1 MKDFDDRIDDL
12 LEGLR
17 QGEMNADEVRELE
30 RLMQSDPALRKR
42 YLDRIWMEEELKDT
56 FGRTSDMILP
66 FELER
71 GSKRS
76 PRALAWLG
84 GIAAAI
90 AALLAVAWMAKPS
103 PPPTVATL
111 ESRSA
116 DTWDGPLALV
126 GGSRVTPGEVR
137 LDSGTAR
144 FRFDSGALVTL
155 EGPAALVIETP
166 MKARLLHG
174 EALVEAPESAHGF
187 VVALPHGE
195 IVDLGTKFG
204 VSVKQEAATC
214 EVLDGRVL
222 MRHQD
227 GRQEEHLDD
236 GEVMAMTP
244 EGISRLD
251 YQPSQSFPP
260 EDRGRIV
267 LRSSAEATVVKLRN
281 SRHLP
286 TGMRQEFVDDRMLLV
301 KTEAGSMAQRRALIN
316 VDLRR
321 LRGKA
326 IGSARLNLNLVPSGL
341 GFSAYL
347 PDTITFAVYGI
358 TDERMENWPAGSLR
372 WEDAPGYLADADVA
386 LDPEE
391 VTMLGK
397 FEIERGRQRGT
408 CMIETDELREFLDND
423 TTGIAGFVLVRETYG
438 TSNYSL
444 VHAFASSHHPE
455 ASGPSLDVIPVT
467 DK

>member
-1 MKDFDDRIDDL
+1 MKDFDDRIDRL
-12 LEGLR
+12 LESLR
-17 QGEMNADEVRELE
+17 QGEMDADEVRELE
-30 RLMQSDPALRKR
+30 RLLQSDAALRQR

-56 FGRTSDMILP
+56 FGQASDMILP

-76 PRALAWLG
+76 PYALAWLG

-90 AALLAVAWMAKPS
+90 AALLAVVWMAKPTS
-103 PPPTVATL
+103 PPTVATL
-111 ESRSA
+111 ESCSA

-126 GGSRVTPGEVR
+126 NGSRLAPGEVR
-137 LDSGTAR
+137 LESGTAR

-166 MKARLLHG
+166 MKARLIHG

-187 VVALPHGE
+187 VIALPHGE

-204 VSVKQEAATC
+204 VSVKREAATC

-267 LRSSAEATVVKLRN
+267 LKTSAEATVVKLRN
-281 SRHLP
+281 SRQLP
-286 TGMRQEFVDDRMLLV
+286 IDKRVEFVDDRMLLV
-301 KTEAGSMAQRRALIN
+301 KTEVGSMAQRRALFN

-321 LRGKA
+321 LPWQGDRVGATEPQPRSQRVGLFRLSPGHDHLRGVWHHRRA
-326 IGSARLNLNLVPSGL
+326 QGEVADREPPMGRCAGLSRWRRCQAERLGSHLV
-341 GFSAYL
+341 
-347 PDTITFAVYGI
+347 
-358 TDERMENWPAGSLR
+358 
-372 WEDAPGYLADADVA
+372 
-386 LDPEE
+386 
-391 VTMLGK
+391 GK
-397 FEIERGRQRGT
+397 I
-408 CMIETDELREFLDND
+408 
-423 TTGIAGFVLVRETYG
+423 
-438 TSNYSL
+438 
-444 VHAFASSHHPE
+444 
-455 ASGPSLDVIPVT
+455 
-467 DK
+467 